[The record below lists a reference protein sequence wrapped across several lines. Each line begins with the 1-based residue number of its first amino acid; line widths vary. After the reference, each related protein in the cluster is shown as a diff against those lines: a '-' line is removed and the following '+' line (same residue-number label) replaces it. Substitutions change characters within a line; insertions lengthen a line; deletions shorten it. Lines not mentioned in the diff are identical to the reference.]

1 MSRTF
6 SDVREY
12 LKKQPEISVMEI
24 LEITSEDL
32 IDRFD
37 DFIESK
43 LDVLIEELEE
53 MDEEDADSV
62 F

>member
-1 MSRTF
+1 
-6 SDVREY
+6 
-12 LKKQPEISVMEI
+12 MEI

>member
-1 MSRTF
+1 M
-6 SDVREY
+6 REY